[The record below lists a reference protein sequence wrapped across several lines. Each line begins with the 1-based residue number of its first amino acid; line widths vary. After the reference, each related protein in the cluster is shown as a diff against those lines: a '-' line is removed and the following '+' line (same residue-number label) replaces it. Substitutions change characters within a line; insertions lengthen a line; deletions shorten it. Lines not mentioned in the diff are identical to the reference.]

1 MSLGKLWEL
10 MMDREA
16 WHAVVHGVAKKEL
29 DTTEQLKWT
38 EITIKGMNNIIFVLK
53 LKVLGSIYFFQS
65 NVLNFL
71 HLIFTFVF
79 QNMWKTANQKL
90 NDIIVCQVS
99 AWLAFPSPILSF
111 FSSFILLGTLGLC
124 WDPLPIAMANIRGN
138 YKPNIDWDLSTDP
151 SASPGIIGLL
161 QQGFNF

>member
-10 MMDREA
+10 VMDREA
-16 WHAVVHGVAKKEL
+16 WHAMVHGVAKKEL

-38 EITIKGMNNIIFVLK
+38 EITIKGMNNIKFVLK

-79 QNMWKTANQKL
+79 QNVWETCKSETKWHCSLPGQCLTCFSFPHSLFFLLLYPIKYLRAML
-90 NDIIVCQVS
+90 R
-99 AWLAFPSPILSF
+99 PSPHCHGQYLS
-111 FSSFILLGTLGLC
+111 
-124 WDPLPIAMANIRGN
+124 
-138 YKPNIDWDLSTDP
+138 
-151 SASPGIIGLL
+151 
-161 QQGFNF
+161 